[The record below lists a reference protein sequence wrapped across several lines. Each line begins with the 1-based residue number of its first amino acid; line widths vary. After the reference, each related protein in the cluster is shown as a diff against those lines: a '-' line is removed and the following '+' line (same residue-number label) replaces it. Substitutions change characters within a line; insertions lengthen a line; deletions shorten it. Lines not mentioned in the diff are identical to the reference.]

1 MSYSVIPQLKKF
13 LAMSKLMA
21 ICCFLLLPSI
31 SIAQDN
37 VVLQLKWKHGFQFAG
52 YYAAKEQGYYNDVG
66 LNVELR
72 AATPGINHVEE
83 VVKGRAQ
90 YGVGNSAL
98 LLERQKGKPLVV
110 LSVVF
115 QHSPSI
121 FLTKGNGAVTS
132 LKDLVGKR
140 VMIEPN
146 SLELFTYLKKA
157 GVSREQI
164 QIIDHTYN
172 LNSLI
177 QGDVDA
183 VAAYSS
189 NEPYILNQKGFSF
202 KEFTPREAGLDFY
215 GDNLFTTEDEINS
228 HPRQVEAFRNAS
240 MKGWLYAMAHK
251 SELIELILNKY
262 GQGLQR
268 KKLQF
273 EAQAMDNLLFNDLI
287 EIGHMNP
294 ERWQRIVAAYKTLD
308 QIQDGN
314 ILDGFLYE
322 PRKGF
327 LEVIKANQAALLKS
341 LLAVLL
347 LVACLLYYNHQLR
360 LFNRKLKSLAETDP
374 LTGIYNRK
382 RLDEVL
388 ASETERFLRYKQTFS
403 VIMIDIDKF
412 KNVNDR
418 YGHHVGDE
426 VLIQIVATLSIR
438 VRITDTLGRWGGEEF
453 MLICPKIGTE
463 ATMQLAEGLCRAI
476 EEQIFATV
484 GYQTASFGIATCQ
497 QGDNTNDVVKRAD
510 DALYMAK
517 QRGRNQVVVSSY

>member
-1 MSYSVIPQLKKF
+1 MV
-13 LAMSKLMA
+13 

-72 AATPGINHVEE
+72 AATPGINYVDEII
-83 VVKGRAQ
+83 KGRAQ

-121 FLTKGNGAVTS
+121 FITKGNGQVTS

-140 VMIEPN
+140 VMIQPN
-146 SLELFTYLKKA
+146 SLELFAYLKKA
-157 GVSREQI
+157 GVSRQQI
-164 QIIDHTYN
+164 QIIDHSYN

-183 VAAYSS
+183 LSAYSS
-189 NEPYILNQKGFSF
+189 NEPYTLNQKGFSF

-228 HPRQVEAFRNAS
+228 HPRRVEDFRIAS

-251 SELIELILNKY
+251 AEIIELILNKY
-262 GQGLQR
+262 GQDLPR

-273 EAQAMDNLLFNDLI
+273 EAQAMDNLLVNDLI

-308 QIQDGN
+308 QIQDDN
-314 ILDGFLYE
+314 ILDGFIYK
-322 PRKGF
+322 PHKGF
-327 LEVIKANQAALLKS
+327 QEVIKANQSVLIKS
-341 LLAVLL
+341 LSAVLL
-347 LVACLLYYNHQLR
+347 LIAFLIYHNHQLR

-388 ASETERFLRYKQTFS
+388 ERETERFLRYKHPFS
-403 VIMIDIDKF
+403 VIMIDLDKF

-426 VLIQIVATLSIR
+426 VLIQIVAILSTR

-453 MLICPKIGTE
+453 MLICPEIETE
-463 ATMQLAEGLCRAI
+463 ATMHLAEGLCRAI
-476 EEQIFATV
+476 NEPIFATV
-484 GYQTASFGIATCQ
+484 GHQTASFGVAACQ
-497 QGDNTNDVVKRAD
+497 QGDKTNDVVKRAD
-510 DALYMAK
+510 DALFVAK
-517 QRGRNQVVVSSY
+517 QRGRNQVVASPY